1 MKKSKYDGIFKIC
14 ENCGIEYQ
22 RNKFNSKTQN

>member
-14 ENCGIEYQ
+14 ENSARQYLP
-22 RNKFNSKTQN
+22 KLSKPER